1 MRSEWRIACPLR
13 AILRAMAL
21 SGNVIWHTGSSPVE
35 VVRAFDPVYH
45 LAEMRDHE
53 VSLWRFFFGIHKKG
67 TLELLRRRGGQAFA
81 RSKLCFGNPVMDCL
95 TGAYVDVDETLSVI
109 RKYVTE
115 TLGMRLA
122 VVWGDQQSYSRM
134 LHLSIAGG
142 ADFQWMIPAPGEF
155 HFLVH
160 ALMALHKK
168 ESGWWAALVGWACS
182 PYDEQSAPPKNGGGF
197 CCGAIDEKW
206 DSVEKYNQYGGF
218 YEGLICAVVEYLQEV
233 VPAWLLGMPTV
244 LVKLLEDSEAQG
256 E

>member
-1 MRSEWRIACPLR
+1 M
-13 AILRAMAL
+13 
-21 SGNVIWHTGSSPVE
+21 WHTGSSPVE
-35 VVRAFDPVYH
+35 VLRAFDPVYH
-45 LAEMRDHE
+45 LAEMGDHE
-53 VSLWRFFFGIHKKG
+53 VSLWRFFFRIHKKG

-95 TGAYVDVDETLSVI
+95 TGAYVDVDQTLSVI

-168 ESGWWAALVGWACS
+168 ESGWWAALVGWVCS
-182 PYDEQSAPPKNGGGF
+182 PYDEQSAPPQHGGG
-197 CCGAIDEKW
+197 
-206 DSVEKYNQYGGF
+206 S
-218 YEGLICAVVEYLQEV
+218 AVMQSRRNGVSWKSTTSMA
-233 VPAWLLGMPTV
+233 PSMKA
-244 LVKLLEDSEAQG
+244 
-256 E
+256 